1 MKGHVCEYTHTYPY
15 IDPEW
20 GMGRDLDDL
29 GCILLF
35 FSDYIDQ
42 FLQFAIIDIAK
53 NINSTELKN
62 INSTELKNIN
72 STELKSINSTKLL
85 SKMPRKEPVTIGSQ
99 FLLGKRTTS
108 FCDVTRFVL

>member
-1 MKGHVCEYTHTYPY
+1 MKGNVCEYTHTYPY

-29 GCILLF
+29 GCILCC

-42 FLQFAIIDIAK
+42 FLQFAIIDIA
-53 NINSTELKN
+53 
-62 INSTELKNIN
+62 
-72 STELKSINSTKLL
+72 KSINSTKLL

-99 FLLGKRTTS
+99 CLLGKRTTS